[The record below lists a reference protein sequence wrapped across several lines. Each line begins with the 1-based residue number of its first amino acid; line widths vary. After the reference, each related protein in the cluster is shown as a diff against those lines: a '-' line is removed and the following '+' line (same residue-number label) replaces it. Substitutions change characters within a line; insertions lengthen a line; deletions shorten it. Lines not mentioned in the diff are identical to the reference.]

1 MMHRHRSDTESS
13 WAEKENMLQITIQ
26 NIKDHMI
33 LITSMIEQLE
43 RVLLSRRQKSEKT
56 ILSDTVIAADE

>member
-13 WAEKENMLQITIQ
+13 WAEKENLLQIKIQ

-43 RVLLSRRQKSEKT
+43 RVLLSRTRKSET
-56 ILSDTVIAADE
+56 IISDTVIAADE